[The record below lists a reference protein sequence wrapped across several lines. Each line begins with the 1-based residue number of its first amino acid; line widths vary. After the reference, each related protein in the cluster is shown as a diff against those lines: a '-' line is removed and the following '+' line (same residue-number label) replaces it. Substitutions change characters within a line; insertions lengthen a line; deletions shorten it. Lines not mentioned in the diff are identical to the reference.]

1 MPFDVDTSSYPKPG
15 PPVNALQ
22 MAQQAVQLGQGATN
36 LEKSNLELRALKA
49 AGPLYQ
55 QSIGPDGKVDHEKF
69 VSLVA
74 KNPATAIL
82 APQLVQQGFQNKN
95 LDMEGLQKRLTLDI
109 TKNNQIG
116 DTAMGLADQYGENV
130 TMDHVRQGVS
140 RLVKSGVID
149 EREAGSALAQLS
161 TARNGRELNQM
172 LQVYGKAAMGAA
184 QTLQKSYEGLG
195 MVDTGGGVQ
204 QTQKKPGPM
213 GAGGGMTIGGLATK
227 TLSPESRN
235 AQTPGVTPMGVPF
248 TVPRQDAGPV
258 YSGSGQPEIPPTSGN
273 GNQPRASSPSSAG
286 EGSAGMGAPPA
297 RPMPTPQPRPSI
309 GGVPALSGLPPTAI
323 QTGLSREGTGGQE
336 NQVTYAKDLI
346 GQAQG
351 ASESLK
357 YIGELRKLLQ
367 KDPTLTQGGNTFKES
382 LGRLA
387 QALGLGDNVVRGI
400 VGGPIENRQA
410 AQKMLFK
417 LLGNDMRTIFG
428 SQTSNMELATAIQAN
443 PSLETDPRAVEKM
456 LQLIETAAQA
466 KVAEEQAYEKWK
478 EAKGTGVGFQAFW
491 HKYALTRYYGLHQ
504 NESGQ
509 WVAK

>member
-1 MPFDVDTSSYPKPG
+1 MPFDVDTSSYPKPQA
-15 PPVNALQ
+15 PQNPLQ
-22 MAQQAVQLGQGATN
+22 MMGQMVQLGQGMTN
-36 LEKSNLELRALKA
+36 LDKSNLELKALKA

-55 QSIGPDGKVDHEKF
+55 QAIGPDGKVDHEKF

-82 APQLVQQGFQNKN
+82 APQLVQQGLQNKN
-95 LDMEGLQKRLTLDI
+95 LDLEGLQKRLTLDI

-116 DTAMGLADQYGENV
+116 DVAMGLADQHGDGV
-130 TMDHVRQGVS
+130 TMNHVRQGVK
-140 RLVKSGVID
+140 RLIESGVID
-149 EREAGSALAQLS
+149 ERQAGSVLAQLS
-161 TARNGRELNQM
+161 TAKSGRELNQM
-172 LQVYGKAAMGAA
+172 LQIYGKSAMGAA
-184 QTLQKSYEGLG
+184 QTLQKSFEGLG

-204 QTQKKPGPM
+204 QTQKRPGPI

-227 TLSPESRN
+227 TLPPESRN
-235 AQTPGVTPMGVPF
+235 AQVPGMTPGGVPF

-258 YSGSGQPEIPPTSGN
+258 YTGEGTPENPSN
-273 GNQPRASSPSSAG
+273 GNQPRVSSPSTAG

-297 RPMPTPQPRPSI
+297 RPLPTPQPKPSI
-309 GGVPALSGLPPTAI
+309 GGQPAGNGIPPTGL
-323 QTGLSREGTGGQE
+323 QTGISRETSGGQE
-336 NQVTYAKDLI
+336 NQVAYAKDLI

-357 YIGELRKLLQ
+357 YIGELRKLL
-367 KDPTLTQGGNTFKES
+367 KSDPQLTQGGNTFKEN

-387 QALGLGDNVVRGI
+387 QAIGLGDNVVRGI
-400 VGGPIENRQA
+400 AGGPIENRQA

-456 LQLIETAAQA
+456 LQLIESAAQA

-478 EAKGTGVGFQAFW
+478 DAKGSGAGFQAFW
-491 HKYALTRYYGLHQ
+491 HKYALTRYYGLTQ

-509 WVAK
+509 WVTK